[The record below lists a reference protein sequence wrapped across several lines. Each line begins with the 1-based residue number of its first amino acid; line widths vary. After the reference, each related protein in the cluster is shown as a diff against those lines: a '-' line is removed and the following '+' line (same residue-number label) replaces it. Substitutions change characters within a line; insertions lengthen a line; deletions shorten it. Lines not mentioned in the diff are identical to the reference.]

1 MRLIADENVAGTV
14 IRTLRQRGHD
24 VLSVKESMRSAA
36 DSVILA
42 RAQTEQR
49 IVITLDK
56 DFGELAF
63 RCRLPARSGVIL
75 FRLSGSDPTIDN
87 HRVLEV
93 LETRIDW
100 DGNFTV
106 VTDDRVRV
114 RSLPMKK

>member
-87 HRVLEV
+87 HRCGG

-114 RSLPMKK
+114 GLPMKK